1 MMKFTNV
8 FSIRS
13 VAVSTAILGCCLIAL
28 TQNGLAQR
36 GPAWSRGVQLMEFGM
51 DECRNRARRALALEG
66 YNVVADNTGFAGTD
80 FYLSGQ
86 TVSNTAVIACNSITP
101 ARSWVNMFI
110 ASTIEAPTGSLSD
123 GERVKLQT
131 RMGQAGGAGG
141 GSRSVYSGIFGAY
154 AWDTITLEETGNGVT
169 GWYTGLGSGTLQ
181 GTVRG
186 DRFFFSFRHKDGT
199 VGEAILYPIDAN
211 TGRYG
216 LTYCSG
222 RGCTPT
228 PSTGYVDASKRR

>member
-1 MMKFTNV
+1 MKFRQM

-13 VAVSTAILGCCLIAL
+13 FAVSTFLSICCLIAL
-28 TQNGLAQR
+28 SQTVWSQR

-51 DECRNRARRALALEG
+51 DDCRNRARRALALEG

-86 TVSNTAVIACNSITP
+86 NVSNTAIIACNSITP
-101 ARSWVNMFI
+101 TRSWVNMFI
-110 ASTIEAPTGSLSD
+110 ASTLEAPTGSLPD
-123 GERVKLQT
+123 AERVKLQT
-131 RMGQAGGAGG
+131 RMGQPGGGGGAG
-141 GSRSVYSGIFGAY
+141 RSVYSGVFNAY

-181 GTVRG
+181 GSVRG

-199 VGEAILYPIDAN
+199 VGEAIMAPIEAN

-216 LTYCSG
+216 LTYCHG

-228 PSTGYVDASKRR
+228 PSTGYVDANKRR